1 MTISLVPTR
10 KDYAK
15 LRDGLKRLRG
25 NPDLSPSTSIVIPVN
40 AQKDLTRVLNVA
52 LDIIEY
58 QGIQSIEVIL
68 VINNYPSE
76 NPPKEIDEYA
86 QFGFKVLGIPKV
98 AHHGGVA
105 IAARIP
111 GIELARAET
120 VLLFDAD
127 CRISNPTLLI
137 EWYFNKLESGAD
149 LAYTHVAYVDLPTGA
164 PVRVR
169 MAIHHFVRWFKRNI
183 IGIPTSRGSNYAI
196 KRKLILYLY
205 KQGRIPYDI
214 HVGPA
219 VKAVGGKISYSG
231 DKELFVLTSGR
242 FFAGGWRELFA
253 YLIWR
258 IGYYN
263 RNFINHSNR
272 PPSSQ

>member
-1 MTISLVPTR
+1 MNSLVPTR
-10 KDYAK
+10 ENYAQ

-25 NPDLSPSTSIVIPVN
+25 NPYLSPSTSVVIPVN
-40 AQKDLTRVLNVA
+40 AQKDLVSVLNVA
-52 LDIIEY
+52 LDIVEY
-58 QGIQSIEVIL
+58 RGNQSIEIIL

-76 NPPKEIDEYA
+76 NPPKEIEEYT

-98 AHHGGVA
+98 AHRGGVA
-105 IAARIP
+105 IAARMP

-127 CRISNPTLLI
+127 CRISNPTALI
-137 EWYFNKLESGAD
+137 EWYFTELESGTD
-149 LAYTHVAYVDLPTGA
+149 LAYTHVGYIDLPPGA
-164 PVRVR
+164 SVKVR
-169 MAIHHFVRWFKRNI
+169 MLIHHFVRWFKRNI
-183 IGIPTSRGSNYAI
+183 IGVPTSRGSNYAI
-196 KRKLILYLY
+196 KRKLILDLY
-205 KQGRIPYDI
+205 KQDRIPFDI

-219 VKAVGGKISYSG
+219 VKAIGGKIVYSG
-231 DKELFVLTSGR
+231 DKDLFVFTSGR
-242 FFAGGWRELFA
+242 FFAGSWRELIA

-272 PPSSQ
+272 PPTSQ

>member
-1 MTISLVPTR
+1 MMNSLVPTP
-10 KDYAK
+10 KDYSQ

-40 AQKDLTRVLNVA
+40 AQKDLVHVLNVA

-58 QGIQSIEVIL
+58 YGNQSIEMIL

-76 NPPKEIDEYA
+76 GPPKEIEEYTK
-86 QFGFKVLGIPKV
+86 FGFEVLGIPNV

-105 IAARIP
+105 LAARIP

-127 CRISNPTLLI
+127 CRIPNPTALI
-137 EWYFNKLESGAD
+137 EWYFTELESGAD
-149 LAYTHVAYVDLPTGA
+149 LAYTHVGYIDLPAGKS
-164 PVRVR
+164 VKVR
-169 MAIHHFVRWFKRNI
+169 MLIHHFVRWFKRNI
-183 IGIPTSRGSNYAI
+183 IGVPTSRGSNYAI
-196 KRKLILYLY
+196 KRKLILDLY
-205 KQGRIPYDI
+205 KRDRISYDI

-219 VKAVGGKISYSG
+219 VKAVGGKIVYSG
-231 DKELFVLTSGR
+231 EKELFVFTSGR
-242 FFAGGWRELFA
+242 FFAGSWKELIA

-263 RNFINHSNR
+263 RNFVNHFTR